1 MQKQLLK
8 DLIEWIEKSSLEELN
23 SRRLKLEE
31 QLWQGMSSD
40 VLSDLKLAIR
50 LIDEEIVTRA
60 CLHLKVL
67 PGA

>member
-8 DLIEWIEKSSLEELN
+8 DLIEWIEKTSLTDLN
-23 SRRLKLEE
+23 LKRLKLEE
-31 QLWQGMSSD
+31 QLGHGLSPD

-60 CLHLKVL
+60 CLHLIAL